1 MKSLY
6 FTVRLSAVNFLYQT
20 LSNNVGMSKISR
32 RQILQILSG
41 VAVLANPLAAEAAQ
55 VPTLKCTRI
64 GQTIIWR
71 NKKYTCVKSGKKLV
85 WDKGV
90 AVAAPKP
97 SASPTTQPSTA
108 PSSAP
113 RPAYTPPPEEF
124 AVGKSSNLKLNE
136 PLALSNRSLD
146 KPSRGYIVIRRED
159 GVIAFSNQCTH
170 QGGQVEISGSQ
181 LVCNSHGAYFETTTG
196 KPTDGPAKRSLAQ
209 LPTFERDGILY
220 IIDAG

>member
-1 MKSLY
+1 LY

-20 LSNNVGMSKISR
+20 SSNNVAMSKISR

-41 VAVLANPLAAEAAQ
+41 VALLANPLAAEAAQ
-55 VPTLKCTRI
+55 VPTLKCTRV
-64 GQTIIWR
+64 GQTIVWR

-90 AVAAPKP
+90 AVATPKP

-124 AVGKSSNLKLNE
+124 AVGKSSDLKLNE

-209 LPTFERDGILY
+209 LPTVERDGILY

>member
-1 MKSLY
+1 M
-6 FTVRLSAVNFLYQT
+6 RLSAVNFVYQT
-20 LSNNVGMSKISR
+20 SGNNYFVSHFSR

-41 VAVLANPLAAEAAQ
+41 VALLANPLAAEAAQ
-55 VPTLKCTRI
+55 VPTLKCTRV

-90 AVAAPKP
+90 AIASPKP
-97 SASPTTQPSTA
+97 SATPTAAPTTPAA

-124 AVGKSSNLKLNE
+124 AVGKSSNLKINQ
-136 PLALSNRSLD
+136 PLALSNPSLD

-159 GVIAFSNQCTH
+159 GVIAFSDRCTH
-170 QGGQVEISGSQ
+170 LGRQVEISGSQ
-181 LVCNSHGAYFETTTG
+181 LVCFAHGSYFETSTG
-196 KPTDGPAKRSLAQ
+196 KPTAGPTTRSLAQ
-209 LPTFERDGILY
+209 FPTVERDGIIY